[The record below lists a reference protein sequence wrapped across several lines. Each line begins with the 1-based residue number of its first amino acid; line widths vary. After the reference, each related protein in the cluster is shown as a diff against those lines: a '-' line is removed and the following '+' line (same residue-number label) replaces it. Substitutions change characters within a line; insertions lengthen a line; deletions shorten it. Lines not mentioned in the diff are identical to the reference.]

1 MNKAFIVHIDKSNQ
15 ELIKEIYLI
24 HFLVIY
30 QNYLVALICKLT
42 NAVQYLESDL
52 HALIVAMSGKPWA
65 SFQVVKKNLSC

>member
-30 QNYLVALICKLT
+30 QNYLVALT
-42 NAVQYLESDL
+42 V
-52 HALIVAMSGKPWA
+52 
-65 SFQVVKKNLSC
+65 